1 MKNNYKIEVLS
12 KKFCESN
19 IEKILDILKL
29 IPNSNYKREDIL
41 AENKEERVLYG
52 KWEYSLVILN
62 DKDIVGILIGYE
74 REKEKSELGQ
84 GLEKMLL
91 ETFIERVKKFKYL
104 SGKIKI
110 RIQTTNSIENRK
122 VISLYESVGFKKIG
136 VKQYPNKEDIVMEIE
151 KKNNYK

>member
-1 MKNNYKIEVLS
+1 
-12 KKFCESN
+12 
-19 IEKILDILKL
+19 
-29 IPNSNYKREDIL
+29 
-41 AENKEERVLYG
+41 
-52 KWEYSLVILN
+52 
-62 DKDIVGILIGYE
+62 
-74 REKEKSELGQ
+74 
-84 GLEKMLL
+84 MLL

-136 VKQYPNKEDIVMEIE
+136 VKQYPNKEDVVMEIE